1 VDKARRPVSQDSHT
15 TQPEPPIRQ
24 VAALPYR
31 TDFTGS
37 EPRHEVM
44 LITSRETRRWV
55 LPKGN
60 RIRGLADHQA
70 AAHEAYEEAGL
81 GGVACPAPLGVYR
94 YRKRRKSGASLNFE
108 VQVFPLAVTH
118 QLEVWPEHE
127 ERETRWF
134 SLAEAAA
141 AVDEPDL
148 GDLIRAFRPETTT
161 TQAGLR
167 TVLSRTDGL
176 QRGNAMFS
184 WFQALLPR
192 QGNFFDLFEAHARTI
207 TAGADALARMV
218 QGGPGMA
225 DHVREI
231 FEREQEADELTA
243 EVLRTVRRT
252 FITPFDRSAIT
263 ALIGAM
269 DDVID
274 EMNAT
279 AKVVGIYDIKE
290 FDTYTRDMTGLVI
303 EAARV
308 MDEAVGLLRKVSAN
322 AARLHGL
329 TARLV
334 ALEGQADSIHDAGL
348 KALFIASHDQE
359 SLRQFVV
366 GRELFRCLEKIVDRF
381 EDVANEIQGLVIDHA

>member
-1 VDKARRPVSQDSHT
+1 MSQNDASTHL
-15 TQPEPPIRQ
+15 EAPIKQ

-31 TDFTGS
+31 TDLSGP

-60 RIRGLADHQA
+60 RIRGLADHHA
-70 AAHEAYEEAGL
+70 AAHEAFEEAGL
-81 GGVACPAPLGVYR
+81 GGVACPAPLGVYW
-94 YRKRRKSGASLNFE
+94 YRKRRKSGALLNLE

-118 QLEVWPEHE
+118 QLDVWPEQD

-134 SLAEAAA
+134 SLTEAAS
-141 AVDEPDL
+141 AVEEPDL
-148 GDLIRAFRPETTT
+148 GELIRDFRPETSMAQDALT
-161 TQAGLR
+161 

-176 QRGNAMFS
+176 HRGNAMFS
-184 WFQALLPR
+184 WFHALLPK

-207 TAGADALARMV
+207 TGGADALVRLV

-231 FEREQEADELTA
+231 QEREHEADEITA
-243 EVLRTVRRT
+243 EVLRTVRKT

-263 ALIGAM
+263 ALIGCM

-279 AKVVGIYDIKE
+279 AKVVGIYGIQE
-290 FDTYTRDMTGLVI
+290 FDTYSRDMAGLVI

-308 MDEAVGLLRKVSAN
+308 THEAVGLLRKVSAN
-322 AARLHGL
+322 AVRLHDL

-334 ALEGQADSIHDAGL
+334 ALEGQADGIHDAGL
-348 KALFIASHDQE
+348 KALFTASHDQE